1 MLQEQCFIG
10 RSIKTFEAGVFA
22 AFADRRI
29 KTAAEQVL
37 HPSSAADA
45 FQHAEFDQAR
55 QAGLKRLLCCFV
67 AVDTIQQEKVMRIER
82 RLNFPTYPLQELDKL
97 RILYLSMKG
106 ERNLPGIGIGKIRQ
120 RF

>member
-1 MLQEQCFIG
+1 
-10 RSIKTFEAGVFA
+10 
-22 AFADRRI
+22 
-29 KTAAEQVL
+29 L

-45 FQHAEFDQAR
+45 FQHTEFDQAR
-55 QAGLKRLLCCFV
+55 QAGLKRLRCCFV

-106 ERNLPGIGIGKIRQ
+106 ERNLPGIDIGKIRQ
-120 RF
+120 LQLGTGQFFPPRRQDTKDFFKGQGKKL